1 MVTVESIEH
10 SWHTT
15 VCPHGCTRVSAG
27 RCSQMQQGFSGC
39 ESVAILSF
47 LSLLSELFELLD
59 FEFPCAGATGIPIG
73 R

>member
-1 MVTVESIEH
+1 
-10 SWHTT
+10 
-15 VCPHGCTRVSAG
+15 
-27 RCSQMQQGFSGC
+27 MQQGFSGC

-73 R
+73 RLGMHTKVGLYTSTLRVHTGQAV